1 MRYHLTVVRMAII
14 KQSTNNKAR
23 DNVEKREPPYIVDA
37 NINWYRHYGEQ
48 YEGSFKKTKI
58 ELP

>member
-48 YEGSFKKTKI
+48 YGGSFRN
-58 ELP
+58 